1 MPTEE
6 EEEEEEGKRGGEK
19 QKSEEVTGEEGIE
32 SGRRS
37 MEEVEAIGQSLTK
50 PITPAVVCGCIT

>member
-6 EEEEEEGKRGGEK
+6 GEEGKRAGEK
-19 QKSEEVTGEEGIE
+19 QKGKEVTDEEGIE

-50 PITPAVVCGCIT
+50 PIIPAVVCSCRT